1 MKLFKSKDFYSV
13 ALAVALS
20 LVIVAVS
27 VSAATTISTDIST
40 GGTLAVTGAS
50 TLTGLATLTGGFIS
64 QASSTAG
71 STLTVG
77 GKFMASSTALF
88 TDAITAYSTLGVTG
102 LATFGAGTFSST
114 LGVTGVTTLGYASS
128 TAITTSGAL
137 IVGTTTPTTNAVAE
151 LSASGSATTTL
162 YLGSSGASKGGCI
175 QLEGPNDTVYRIYAT
190 TTGPLMVEAGAC
202 K

>member
-50 TLTGLATLTGGFIS
+50 TLTGLATMTGGFIS

-102 LATFGAGTFSST
+102 ATALDGGLTMDTNKFTVADTSGNTAIAGTLS
-114 LGVTGVTTLGYASS
+114 VTGVTTLGYASS

-137 IVGTTTPTTNAVAE
+137 
-151 LSASGSATTTL
+151 
-162 YLGSSGASKGGCI
+162 
-175 QLEGPNDTVYRIYAT
+175 
-190 TTGPLMVEAGAC
+190 
-202 K
+202 

>member
-1 MKLFKSKDFYSV
+1 
-13 ALAVALS
+13 
-20 LVIVAVS
+20 
-27 VSAATTISTDIST
+27 
-40 GGTLAVTGAS
+40 
-50 TLTGLATLTGGFIS
+50 LTGGFIS

-102 LATFGAGTFSST
+102 ATALDGGLTMDTNKFTVADTSGNTAIAGTLS
-114 LGVTGVTTLGYASS
+114 VTGVTTLGYASS

-162 YLGSSGASKGGCI
+162 YLGSSGSGKGGCI